1 MLWLSLRVAGLTT
14 LISLLAG
21 AWLGYL
27 LRQRRGA
34 LAIAGWPLLLPPTI
48 ICAWLLAPELT
59 LPLAVA
65 AGCVF
70 ALPLIACAAAAAFRA
85 LPLRYESAART
96 LGASDWRIFWRVSL
110 PLAWR
115 PIAAAVALAFARVS
129 TEFLAALWI
138 AERARP

>member
-21 AWLGYL
+21 GWLGYV
-27 LRQRRGA
+27 LRARRGA
-34 LAIAGWPLLLPPTI
+34 LWATGWPLVLPPTI
-48 ICAWLLAPELT
+48 ICAWLLAPQFT
-59 LPLAVA
+59 WPVAVA

-70 ALPLIACAAAAAFRA
+70 AVPLVACATAAAFRGLA
-85 LPLRYESAART
+85 PCYENAART

-115 PIAAAVALAFARVS
+115 PIAAAAALAFARVS

-138 AERARP
+138 AGRVRP

>member
-1 MLWLSLRVAGLTT
+1 MLWLSLRVAGLTAV
-14 LISLLAG
+14 ISLVAG
-21 AWLGYL
+21 AWLGYV
-27 LRQRRGA
+27 LRARSGA
-34 LAIAGWPLLLPPTI
+34 LWATAWPLALPPTI
-48 ICAWLLAPELT
+48 VCAWLLAPEFT
-59 LPLAVA
+59 WQIAVA

-70 ALPLIACAAAAAFRA
+70 AVPLVACAAAGAFRA
-85 LPLRYESAART
+85 LPPQFESAART
-96 LGASDWRIFWRVSL
+96 LGASGWLVFWRVSL